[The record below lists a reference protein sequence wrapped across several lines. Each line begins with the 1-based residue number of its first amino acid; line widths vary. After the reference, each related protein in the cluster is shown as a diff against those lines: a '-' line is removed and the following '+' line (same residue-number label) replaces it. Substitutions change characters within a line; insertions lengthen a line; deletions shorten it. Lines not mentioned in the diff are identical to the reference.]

1 MNDSKSLPRREA
13 NAADFN
19 DISNK
24 NEYQIWTDKVLTE
37 AVQARPKSITNCK
50 VTRYTRA
57 GKNGRAIV
65 CPDCGNIIRIYHF
78 NFSGLTC
85 PQCKQSVAK
94 YDWKV
99 RTTEGKSASAIQDK
113 LGTDSNTHRREDT

>member
-1 MNDSKSLPRREA
+1 MSNSNCLPNREA
-13 NAADFN
+13 KTPDFN

-37 AVQARPKSITNCK
+37 AVQSRPKSITNCK

-65 CPDCGNIIRIYHF
+65 CPECDNIIRIYHF
-78 NFSGLTC
+78 SFSGLTC
-85 PQCKQSVAK
+85 PKCKQSVDK
-94 YDWKV
+94 YRWKV
-99 RTTEGKSASAIQDK
+99 RTIQDR
-113 LGTDSNTHRREDT
+113 LATDSNNIGG